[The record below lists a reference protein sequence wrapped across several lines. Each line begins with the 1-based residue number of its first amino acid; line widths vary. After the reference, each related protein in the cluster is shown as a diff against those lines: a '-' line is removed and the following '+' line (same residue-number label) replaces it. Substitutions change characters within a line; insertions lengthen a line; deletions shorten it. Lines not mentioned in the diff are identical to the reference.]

1 MVDLA
6 IQTYSPRT
14 IRLSERLPEFNAY
27 LKDLQRE
34 ILKQEAALAA
44 RAFIK
49 FTPPIPQGG
58 GMGDTHAAKKQGQ
71 IAVDRDIRS
80 LFAPLT
86 ATLRGALDPVYGGMK
101 EFMEWRNKP
110 LRGGKAGAI
119 LEAIHQDPIPERAF
133 NKARNLYLNP
143 KRPPTQTHV
152 LDDQGEFSRVHQEQR
167 RVYRGRITRNRG
179 PDQAI
184 KEFPYFA
191 EPRQLDRY
199 IRMQQEQVGK
209 TQSGWVRVITGIGT
223 VKLRGDYLMSGLKGL
238 PKHLYKLSGEG
249 SIRYSSSFWGRFTG
263 LSESSFINIKNP
275 RGNINGVG
283 DEARTKLKVIEYRL
297 NQIRARPYSRLLN
310 QGIRHWN
317 AGRKPT
323 TTS

>member
-1 MVDLA
+1 MVDLN
-6 IQTYSPRT
+6 IQTYTPRT
-14 IRLSERLPEFNAY
+14 LRLAERLPQFNAY
-27 LKDLQRE
+27 LKSLQRE

-49 FTPPIPQGG
+49 FTPPIPMGG

-80 LFAPLT
+80 MFAPLT
-86 ATLRGALDPVYGGMK
+86 ATLRGALDPTYGGLQ
-101 EFMEWRNKP
+101 EFMKWRSKP

-133 NKARNLYLNP
+133 NKAKNLYLNA
-143 KRPPTQTHV
+143 KRPPTQTFV
-152 LDDQGEFSRVHQEQR
+152 MDDAAEFSRVHKDQR
-167 RVYRGRITRNRG
+167 KHYRGRITRHNG
-179 PDQAI
+179 PDEALQQ
-184 KEFPYFA
+184 FPYFA

-199 IRMQQEQVGK
+199 IKSQQDLVGK

-249 SIRYSSSFWGRFTG
+249 HIRYSASFWGRFTG
-263 LSESSFINIKNP
+263 LATSSFINIRNP

-283 DEARTKLKVIEYRL
+283 DEARTKMKVIEYRL
-297 NQIRARPYSRLLN
+297 NQIRARPYSRILN

-317 AGRKPT
+317 AGRTPT